1 MMKGVKNYLKNV
13 TKSIAY
19 TASKVTKDDLM
30 PNVGDFVDSNKEFLV
45 SSYTNIK
52 NPKAY
57 AVKQINAF
65 KDSKV
70 YQAIDYG
77 ARNIFDDLK
86 SGKFYNKEREDR
98 DSLKFAGNA
107 FDVDS
112 WDDLSEFGIEGD
124 WENNL
129 DKSNQKDEI
138 TTGDVKIIDSIES
151 SNKAVANTT
160 ASAIAAAAESNNKN
174 SRINTGMLYNQ
185 NERLFSGMHAD
196 ISVLN
201 ATMDSIHKVVT
212 QALPNIDK
220 NMASYFSE
228 ASKDRKEMIAMMKES
243 LEIQRK
249 TAVDQEKLELEKRKK
264 NGKLTWN
271 DINNGG
277 MPDLGA
283 YFGQVK
289 KNIKNQLSKSGMGG
303 MANMMGEDSNMLAAM
318 MTNPLGMVMET
329 ITKSLI
335 PAGIK
340 MATKELD
347 KTLSSVFGTL
357 MMKMSNAKNDEN
369 SHPLMATLSKF
380 FGIDTSINS
389 KVDTS
394 KYYKGAVPFDG
405 ITRKAIVDVIPTY
418 LRRIEAA
425 ITKQEEQ
432 LYDYKKGSWR
442 SVQSVQAEKKNVHKN
457 FVKQGTNDL
466 ISHMQ
471 KGIDFVRKGIK
482 STNEKKE
489 FSEAIWEFQ
498 EYVYLNGMPNP
509 KVSPEANNITSYG
522 PYGKFYKYYTEIMTI
537 LMNMDFD
544 KNTGRHRQLSALMYA
559 NNNVLNARTSEEKF
573 WREAEGD
580 VFNAI
585 NQISE
590 SGARF
595 NKHGKFKGDNKDKF
609 SASNMLLEMKDSLGN
624 NMFDYMQK
632 IAGELRFLRMD
643 LASGVGIVT
652 GAIDG
657 NTDVSKAQRQ
667 VLYDSGDYDLN
678 KVLINKSLYDQNTKK
693 LLEQNRR
700 ETEERKKTENNI
712 RSGKAIDHDYK
723 EINKKDYIEQIAY
736 GVSSIATKD
745 YESDKNDLANENF
758 VSTYMHKKYYD
769 PKLAKNLSKI
779 YDNVDKEI
787 EKEEKKEGKTESATD
802 GLLRRARQARA
813 RFQAMMGAPAEIF
826 ENLLYTADRAIYDMM
841 FKAEVKDED
850 DKDNPEGA
858 KGFMNLIAKKV
869 NKVLDNVSEKAH
881 RDILDPIMRR
891 LGIDDPKKFKED
903 TKDAFTNIGGQVIK
917 KFLEA
922 NKEVY
927 GSIFDKFKEEITW
940 KNDEGETKEA
950 LKDRLKF
957 NKSEREHFKN
967 HPEDIRLR
975 NNAARALATGKY
987 NIMEQHKDLLQTV
1000 PERRE
1005 FLVRTGLYDQ
1015 YTIDGYT
1022 DDDVNKAY
1030 FRHIQRTHAKGT
1042 MTPSGKPFKGLST
1055 LHAGEAIFNS
1065 KGSGIINKTGLYD
1078 ITEPTH
1084 ILNRYDTNNL
1094 IGIKNNKSKSSTI
1107 ASDLADEKRLQN
1119 NIFNHAP
1126 GTENNNTNKQQDKTE
1141 QDINKAVDAVKQKYK
1156 DVKDIDY
1163 KSVKDNVKLHLP
1175 EGIAGGAVGGIAST
1189 LLGIVGGPLIGALLG
1204 SAAGVI
1210 SSSDDLKDQLFGAK
1224 DNNGKRNGG
1233 KLFGDKIMGFVNKY
1247 APDMGKYGLAGVIP
1261 GLLTPLG
1268 PFGGLVVGAGIGFL
1282 KNNEKFMDKYFGE
1295 MGDDGKR
1302 NGGKLSLDN
1311 QTRGIL
1317 KKLLPG
1323 AGKGAAV
1330 GAVAKLL
1337 FGGPFGL
1344 LGNAAIGAA
1353 VGMITTSDGF
1363 KESILGRMKD
1373 GVREGGL
1380 IGEIRLAFDPA
1391 KQALK
1396 KMAKNMLAAFDKG
1409 VVDPLSRFAK
1419 PFINQLNLAV
1429 NFVGNKIAKGFE
1441 NHIVNPIG
1449 NFIGTIFRPFSEA
1462 FKFLGEKST
1471 GLIKGFS
1478 GSILNPLQWLGFAGD
1493 KMKRHQIKQG
1503 TGVSNSMIAQERL
1516 DEMTKDIVRY
1526 DGESDKSYN
1535 KRLRKSYKTYDRDTA
1550 LASIGTEGGL
1560 SVDQAKALQNKIQ
1573 LIIDTD
1579 DLLRR
1584 ARIKKNQEIMNA
1596 IIAWHRDGSDAKIS
1610 RDAQK
1615 QIKKLLENDQLDK
1628 VEDILANYDL
1638 IDTVRG
1644 ESRRMTDD
1652 EIDAIMNGRNGEEGL
1667 KIKLKKFKDLT
1678 ERKKKVGNLHSKDK
1692 KSMTD
1697 DVIKELN
1704 KAGFNLDRDK
1714 GGEELEKVA
1723 RLLGT
1728 EITNREANKKQ
1739 SQDEKILESANA
1751 ENIKSSANSLSNIY
1765 TYLKEN
1771 IEPAIRNIRRE
1782 QTDIEYGEYDHD
1794 ITDKELKRS
1803 KNSTLVDGRKVLRNN
1818 ISRYKTNT
1826 KQFNLR
1832 LAHSI
1837 ADAITNAFSDIDFE
1851 QPEEKHTI
1859 LPNTEDTVN
1868 EAAGTIIPM
1877 NGLGSLLLGGIKK
1890 VGGAIGKGTSS
1901 LFSKFKKKNKAQ
1913 SDIDGAANI
1922 TNAFSSSNLD
1932 EVDKKGDGK
1941 DIVVNST
1948 NGNALVMKRGSDG
1961 SVEPDTSDSKTK
1973 QILNNIEKEK
1983 SYKEKLDQAQLRQS
1997 EVIDEAFSDQQ
2008 QDGKKMKWWE
2018 LLLYGIVAAPFIK
2031 KLFNNFLKPL
2041 WNDKLKPALGKFW
2054 NDVLLPGISSA
2065 ITGITTFITENIP
2078 AFMESLTEALT
2089 KIKWKELIF
2098 GVKDAGGALMDA
2110 ITGNKD
2116 NAGASNTMSKED
2128 FDNATGNSHLT
2139 DDTGREVTYEDI
2151 RNGNYQGQL
2160 RNEQGDA
2167 ATINDDGS
2175 LTVKDNSK
2183 HGSSFLKKELNGM
2196 FHAAVRHNP
2205 GKMTT
2210 MLSKASSR
2218 ILKRHGL
2225 TNKIVGLAGKAITEP
2240 IKFAA
2245 HPLQSIR
2252 NAGKAVNDTFNVTG
2266 KVQKASD
2273 FMGKVKDRIVNRAAY
2288 KQGSAMEHL
2297 INTTD
2302 TITENGVKKGSKIA
2316 TMASKIKGGIS
2327 NAGHKLA
2334 TKVKS
2339 SKAATKIAEASGA
2352 VSSKIAKIVEC
2363 VEGVVEKLFSNS
2375 KVAKKLADCAEA
2387 VGKSADNFISG
2398 FKKKVVSVFKNGIKK
2413 GGDKVEKSAV
2423 SKALGKV
2430 GSFVGKAL
2438 GIVTIIFDF
2447 ITGCDKAESILGV
2460 KETSIVEEVVS
2471 GVINALCN
2479 FFIIPAI
2486 VPGVNW
2492 IAQLLMGFFNKDLK
2506 SRQADADAE
2515 LEAYN
2520 AENHTNYS
2528 KEEYL
2533 EMTKSVTGKVK
2544 VKAKEA
2550 WKTVKG
2556 GASKAWGAV
2565 KGGASKA
2572 WGAVKGTAGKAWNG
2586 IKSGVG
2592 AAGNAIKK
2600 GVSGAV
2606 NAIKEGASD
2615 TWENIKALPT
2625 KVTELFGFAKSGNL
2639 KSFYG
2644 YKVSEDKTIG
2654 TLLANNIINM
2664 IKTPLSFI
2672 ALPASIISFF
2682 KKHSKEI
2689 GAQFKDT
2696 KGAVGTLFKY
2706 ATSGN
2711 LKSFYGYSA
2720 VDKDGSITSKIS
2732 NVITNILK
2740 VPMSLI
2746 ALPAKGISILKSGI
2760 SKAIGG
2766 VKDVAGHIG
2775 TLFKYAKSGNLKSF
2789 YGYSAVDEEG
2799 SLGSKIANVI
2809 CNVTKVPMSLLALPA
2824 AAITTVKNKFSDI
2837 VSGIMEIK
2845 DNNDSVIDK
2854 AMSGDIS
2861 VFSSDY
2867 WTVSNTQKG
2876 FAAGLET
2883 VYSYLTRILK
2893 APFVLIGNGFSK
2905 LKDWFDDKIEWMKD
2919 KVGDIQEFFDD
2930 PVEYFKD
2937 AAVNAGK
2944 SVASGVANGASSA
2957 WSSVKG
2963 AASSAASTVA
2973 GWFGGG
2979 KYGRGYD
2986 KQNDPSIANIRFN
2999 APGDTQYQ
3007 TIGDSGCGPA
3017 AAVSAI
3023 KSAYGRG
3030 ANDIVN
3036 ASKYA
3041 ISNGYKEKNG
3051 GTKPGFFKDYFNK
3064 NGLDSSMTYDKSA
3077 IKNNIKSGHPTVLMG
3092 SDPNGNGTPYGPNPH
3107 YVTVT
3112 GVDGRGNAIVQDP
3125 ESNSDNQT
3133 YNMNKLLKK
3142 SNFGVSVTG
3151 RGKLP
3156 IYRGSGYRYG
3166 RGNLENMHIGQNGIN
3181 LICKFEG
3188 FMATAYHGKNE
3199 RYLTIGYGH
3208 YGPDVRSGQ
3217 TITEEEAKQLL
3228 AKDAASAETWV
3239 KKYVRQYSPG
3249 FEPNQNQFDALV
3261 SYVYNRGCGAAKE
3274 LFVNSKT
3281 AADYSSNIVRF
3292 WGSNAAAKKGLQRRR
3307 AAEQALFNSND
3318 PNAVVAGVSSDSN
3331 SSSDTSNPL
3340 DNISS
3345 ILGQT
3350 KAGKALNIFTGL
3362 FSGGNSD
3369 SSSTSS
3375 GSISGDVSSVNA
3387 VAPSQAAEA
3396 ATKQME
3402 EWAADDTHG
3411 YSQANRWGNPDFD
3424 CSSSVIS
3431 AWTKVGVDVKGAGAS
3446 CTRDMYDAFI
3456 KMGFTDVI
3464 NQINLSTG
3472 DGLQRG
3478 DVLLSSGSHTAMYC
3492 GNGKI
3497 VHASSSRGNKQ
3508 AGDQSG
3514 TEFLVANYYNK
3525 PWNHILRYQPSG
3537 TGKGGKYGRGKGY
3550 TQSQVARTV
3559 YGLGKAVAAA
3569 SGKTATNS
3577 YKSYS
3582 NSIKSVNNSKI
3593 SIRDTSKTNAYSSA
3607 FNKFNNSTPVKRS
3620 IVKAP
3625 QSSGTNYNQLL
3636 NVVIEIL
3643 TSIAD
3648 NTDKLNVIVELL
3660 NEKLGTNIS
3669 SKEVSQKAMNK
3680 ESIKSKIRKAL
3691 NTNNAGN
3698 DTANAYGDL
3707 NKNNISVII
3716 NTMNAIASE

>member
-1449 NFIGTIFRPFSEA
+1449 NFIGTIFRPFSKA

-1573 LIIDTD
+1573 LITDTD
-1579 DLLRR
+1579 DYLRR

-2245 HPLQSIR
+2245 HPLQSIK

-2302 TITENGVKKGSKIA
+2302 TITENGVKKGNKIA

-2572 WGAVKGTAGKAWNG
+2572 WGAVKGTAGNAWNG

>member
-1 MMKGVKNYLKNV
+1 MKGVKNYLKNV
-13 TKSIAY
+13 TKSIGY
-19 TASKVTKDDLM
+19 TAAKVAKDDLM
-30 PNVGDFVDSNKEFLV
+30 PNVGDFVDSNKEFLATTY
-45 SSYTNIK
+45 STLK

-57 AVKQINAF
+57 VKKQVSAF
-65 KDSKV
+65 KDSKI

-77 ARNIFDDLK
+77 ARNVFDDLK
-86 SGKFYNKEREDR
+86 TGKFYNKEREDN
-98 DSLKFAGNA
+98 DSLKFAGSTFNT
-107 FDVDS
+107 DN
-112 WDDLSEFGIEGD
+112 WNDLSEFGIDDD
-124 WENNL
+124 WESNL
-129 DKSNQKDEI
+129 DKKTAHKDEI
-138 TTGDVKIIDSIES
+138 TTGDMEIVNSIES

-174 SRINTGMLYNQ
+174 SRINTAMLYNQ
-185 NERLFSGMHAD
+185 NEKLFGGVHQDM
-196 ISVLN
+196 SVLN

-289 KNIKNQLSKSGMGG
+289 KNIKNQLSKSGMGS

-369 SHPLMATLSKF
+369 NHPLMATLSKF

-498 EYVYLNGMPNP
+498 EYVYLHGMPNP

-667 VLYDSGDYDLN
+667 VLYDSGDYDLK

-802 GLLRRARQARA
+802 SLLRRARQARA

-1042 MTPSGKPFKGLST
+1042 MAPSGKPFKGLST

-1391 KQALK
+1391 KQALE

-1449 NFIGTIFRPFSEA
+1449 NFIGTIFRPFSKA

-1573 LIIDTD
+1573 LITDTD
-1579 DLLRR
+1579 DHLRR

-1596 IIAWHRDGSDAKIS
+1596 IRAWHRDGSDAKIS

-1652 EIDAIMNGRNGEEGL
+1652 EINAIMNGRNGEEGL

-1803 KNSTLVDGRKVLRNN
+1803 KNSTLVGGRKVLRNN

-1837 ADAITNAFSDIDFE
+1837 ADAITNVFSDIDFE

-1890 VGGAIGKGTSS
+1890 VGGAIGKGASS

-1948 NGNALVMKRGSDG
+1948 NGDALVMKRGSDG

-1983 SYKEKLDQAQLRQS
+1983 SNKEKLDQAQLRQS

-2008 QDGKKMKWWE
+2008 QDGKKMKWWQ

-2065 ITGITTFITENIP
+2065 ITGITTFLVENIP
-2078 AFMESLTEALT
+2078 TFITNLTDALT

-2098 GVKDAGGALMDA
+2098 GTADAGGALMDT
-2110 ITGNKD
+2110 ITGNKN

-2252 NAGKAVNDTFNVTG
+2252 NAGKAINDTFNVTG

-2339 SKAATKIAEASGA
+2339 SKAATKIAEVSGA

-2387 VGKSADNFISG
+2387 VGKSADNFISA
-2398 FKKKVVSVFKNGIKK
+2398 FKDKVVTVFKNGIKK

-2438 GIVTIIFDF
+2438 GIVTIVFDF

-2515 LEAYN
+2515 RKAYN

-2550 WKTVKG
+2550 WKT
-2556 GASKAWGAV
+2556 V

-2809 CNVTKVPMSLLALPA
+2809 CNATKVPMSLLALPA
-2824 AAITTVKNKFSDI
+2824 AAVTTVKNKFSDI

-3036 ASKYA
+3036 ASMYA
-3041 ISNGYKEKNG
+3041 LNNGYKEKNG
-3051 GTKPGFFKDYFNK
+3051 GTKPGFFKDYFNQQ
-3064 NGLDSSMTYDKSA
+3064 GLNSSMTYDKSTLM
-3077 IKNNIKSGHPTVLMG
+3077 KNIRSGQPTVLMG
-3092 SDPNGNGTPYGPNPH
+3092 SDPSSNGTPYGPNPH

-3125 ESNSDNQT
+3125 ESNSDNQI
-3133 YNMNKLLKK
+3133 YNMKKLLNK

-3151 RGKLP
+3151 RGRLSG
-3156 IYRGSGYRYG
+3156 RGRYG
-3166 RGNLENMHIGQNGIN
+3166 RGVKTDSNGLLIGNTIN
-3181 LICKFEG
+3181 IPSGL
-3188 FMATAYHGKNE
+3188 GKIHT
-3199 RYLTIGYGH
+3199 YMGW
-3208 YGPDVRSGQ
+3208 Q
-3217 TITEEEAKQLL
+3217 TITSPSSTQYKLREQAGQKFNSEGFA
-3228 AKDAASAETWV
+3228 TINGR
-3239 KKYVRQYSPG
+3239 YVIACTTTYGNVGDYIDFYKEDGNVIQAVIG
-3249 FEPNQNQFDALV
+3249 DIKNQNDAGCNKWGHENGQCIVEFIVDKNTWYHTNHPNPGTNGCHPEWKGKAITKAVNGGSYFGDTSV
-3261 SYVYNRGCGAAKE
+3261 SGSSVTTSGSA
-3274 LFVNSKT
+3274 
-3281 AADYSSNIVRF
+3281 YSS
-3292 WGSNAAAKKGLQRRR
+3292 S
-3307 AAEQALFNSND
+3307 
-3318 PNAVVAGVSSDSN
+3318 
-3331 SSSDTSNPL
+3331 SNPL
-3340 DNISS
+3340 NSISS

-3362 FSGGNSD
+3362 LSGGTSD
-3369 SSSTSS
+3369 SSSTTYS
-3375 GSISGDVSSVNA
+3375 GTDGVTA
-3387 VAPSQAAEA
+3387 VAPSEAAEA

-3402 EWAADDTHG
+3402 DWANDDSHG
-3411 YSQANRWGNPDFD
+3411 YDQSDRWGNPDFD
-3424 CSSSVIS
+3424 CSGAVIS

-3446 CTRDMYDAFI
+3446 YTGNMLETFK
-3456 KMGFTDVI
+3456 KMGFVDVV
-3464 NQINLSTG
+3464 NQVDLSTG
-3472 DGLQRG
+3472 NGMQRG
-3478 DVLLSSGSHTAMYC
+3478 DVLLSSSHTAMYC
-3492 GNGKI
+3492 GDGKI
-3497 VHASSSRGNKQ
+3497 VHASISENNTIHGSP
-3508 AGDQSG
+3508 GDQTG
-3514 TEFLVANYYNK
+3514 KEFCIRSYYNK
-3525 PWNHILRYQPSG
+3525 PWTHVLRYNAAGS
-3537 TGKGGKYGRGKGY
+3537 GKGSSGKYGRGKGY
-3550 TQSQVARTV
+3550 TQAQAARTV

-3569 SGKTATNS
+3569 TSNGKTATNS
-3577 YKSYS
+3577 YRSYS
-3582 NSIKSVNNSKI
+3582 NSIKSNSSYGRASANRAKQVYSNTLNTRNSATSSRGTVNAT
-3593 SIRDTSKTNAYSSA
+3593 RTTYTN
-3607 FNKFNNSTPVKRS
+3607 N
-3620 IVKAP
+3620 
-3625 QSSGTNYNQLL
+3625 TNYNQLL
-3636 NVVIEIL
+3636 NVIIEIL
-3643 TSIAD
+3643 SSIAD

-3660 NEKLGTNIS
+3660 NEKLGTNIN